1 MKIPIKIKIV
11 YILSLAIMTNL
22 KAAVLILSLL
32 TILSCNSGNNKE
44 SAFMT
49 TAPVEETSSIRV
61 SDEADNIS
69 SEAVIERKV
78 IKRGDIR
85 FQTGS
90 IQETTDFI
98 TKTVNELK
106 GYISSDNVYNSEN
119 RITQRLEIRI
129 PASGF
134 DDLLTRISLNA
145 RRIDSK
151 SVQVQDITEE
161 YIDIES
167 RINTKKELE
176 NRFKEIL
183 LKAKTVEE
191 IVSIEK
197 ELGTLRTDIEAIE
210 GRLKYLKDQV
220 SLSTLTVEYYELSSS
235 TLNFSSRLGQALLIG
250 WRFLLSFIIGLVHL
264 WPFLLILGITLI
276 IIFKAGRKE
285 KAKK

>member
-32 TILSCNSGNNKE
+32 TILSCNSGNSKE

-235 TLNFSSRLGQALLIG
+235 TLNFSSRLGQALLMG
-250 WRFLLSFIIGLVHL
+250 WRLLLSFVIGLVHL